1 MTRGTILDISF
12 VLLLVALPIISFGT
26 VREAAALWGLGLAL
40 LVAGFLIPLLLRYI
54 PIRTEPEDEPDVF
67 EEPS

>member
-12 VLLLVALPIISFGT
+12 VLLLVSLPVISFGT
-26 VREAAALWGLGLAL
+26 VREVPALWGIGLAL
-40 LVAGFLIPLLLRYI
+40 LVTGFLIPLLLRYI
-54 PIRTEPEDEPDVF
+54 PVRTEPEDEPDVF